1 MNDEKAIHPY
11 SSYCILFQLIPP
23 NCKSCFNHL
32 RQAGFLVCHTPVKLY
47 TKSKKKKN
55 KVNYFICYRRY
66 I

>member
-11 SSYCILFQLIPP
+11 SSYSILFQLIPP